1 MHSIYLKLV
10 TLLSCDSVS
19 RDIPSVDSFLDLFAY
34 NFLQGLKFI
43 IFIAYPLLFFTLFQV
58 FKLTVDYAKK
68 SDAKMMQKK
77 CVGSFLHFL
86 AKDFATFNKS
96 KCNIIQFLNIKIFF

>member
-68 SDAKMMQKK
+68 SDAKMMQKQV
-77 CVGSFLHFL
+77 CWIVF
-86 AKDFATFNKS
+86 TFFGKRF
-96 KCNIIQFLNIKIFF
+96 CNV